1 MNILSRLQQQK
12 DFNPTEKQIAEQIL
26 LNPEKI
32 LTQSIQELALQTYT
46 STSSIVRLCRKI
58 GLKGFKDFKIQ
69 LASQLHY
76 QPHDVLLVDP
86 DFPFS
91 EDDTYTDI
99 TDKLKELSIQS
110 INQTA
115 QLFSDESLESSV
127 KLITQ
132 AVHVGIFAYG
142 DTAIP
147 ALNFQNKMMKIG
159 YHILSS
165 HIPGEEHHLANS
177 FNESDCAILL
187 SYSGES
193 KRNYHIAKILK
204 QRKVQLIVIT
214 AYQNSHIGQLADVLL
229 LAAVKESKN
238 VKLSTF
244 SSQLSI
250 DFLLNALYSCIFV
263 ANYEKNQNKRIQSEN
278 FFLNDRF

>member
-12 DFNPTEKQIAEQIL
+12 DFNPSEKQIAEQIL

-58 GLKGFKDFKIQ
+58 GLKGFKDFKMQ

-99 TDKLKELSIQS
+99 TDKLKELSIHS

-159 YHILSS
+159 HHILSS
-165 HIPGEEHHLANS
+165 HIPGEDHHLANS

-193 KRNYHIAKILK
+193 KNNYHIAKILK
-204 QRKVQLIVIT
+204 QRGVPLIVVT
-214 AYQNSHIGQLADVLL
+214 AYPNSHIGLLADVLL
-229 LAAVKESKN
+229 LTAVNESKN

-244 SSQLSI
+244 SSQLSM
-250 DFLLNALYSCIFV
+250 DYLLNVSG
-263 ANYEKNQNKRIQSEN
+263 
-278 FFLNDRF
+278 